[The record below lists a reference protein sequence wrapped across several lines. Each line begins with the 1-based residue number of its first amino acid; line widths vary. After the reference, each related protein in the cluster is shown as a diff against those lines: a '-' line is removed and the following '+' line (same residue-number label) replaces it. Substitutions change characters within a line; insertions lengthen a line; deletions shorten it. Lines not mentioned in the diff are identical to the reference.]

1 MGAMDVAQV
10 AWPFFFFHFFFP
22 RILFFYIQEKIFSFL
37 SFFFLS
43 FLAGLRGRTWV
54 EIPFLLSRLIH
65 NHFIYKLFL
74 YLYFFIRIRRPSI
87 SKQPPSPT
95 HPSVSETLIL
105 FSLNKSQISCIYSP
119 RFFLFYMFFFTH
131 IHIYIRTA
139 QYNAAFMSMLNFLPF
154 STPSSTPSPPLP
166 TSFSLSLIHSFICK
180 YIWLLK
186 SFYSPSLSLLSSFFF
201 FHHTDTNRKIYS

>member
-1 MGAMDVAQV
+1 MGGG
-10 AWPFFFFHFFFP
+10 WGPWTLRRLHGLFFFTFIFPLKDSSFFF
-22 RILFFYIQEKIFSFL
+22 IQEKISSFL
-37 SFFFLS
+37 SLFSS

-95 HPSVSETLIL
+95 HPSVSETPIL

-139 QYNAAFMSMLNFLPF
+139 QYNAAFMSMLIFL
-154 STPSSTPSPPLP
+154 PSSTHTHLPLHTFLHPPNLFL
-166 TSFSLSLIHSFICK
+166 SFSHSFIH
-180 YIWLLK
+180 L
-186 SFYSPSLSLLSSFFF
+186 
-201 FHHTDTNRKIYS
+201 